1 MAQQQI
7 FGVWILRLM
16 SALSGLGFLVV
27 ATIGTFEPSW
37 VRFAAVALGA
47 VSLTFAVLVP
57 TGGAHRNFIV
67 RSYLVLLL
75 AGVFVVGLTIQ
86 PPPLGTLTGFI
97 FLGIAVGIASYKEV
111 VPAIILSSLAVI
123 LGVCAVLLRSGQ
135 PGPAAV
141 VLVIVGGT
149 SLAAVFGFRRVA
161 AAATAEAVA
170 ESLRD
175 PLTSTTNRRG
185 MVLGTGLLTALAQ
198 RSGQQMGCL
207 LIDVDHFKSVNDTH
221 GHEAGDKVLVA
232 IAGAI
237 ENSSRQ
243 GDLLVRLG
251 GDEFALFAVVPG
263 ADELAIVAERI
274 RAAVEQL
281 DVAPSATVCVGGVA
295 PVVGADWD
303 LDELLRQADTQL
315 YAAKDKGRNTVS
327 VA

>member
-16 SALSGLGFLVV
+16 SALSGLGFLAV
-27 ATIGTFEPSW
+27 ATIGTFQPSW

-57 TGGAHRNFIV
+57 TGGAHRNLIV
-67 RSYLVLLL
+67 RSYLVVLL

-111 VPAIILSSLAVI
+111 VPAIVLSSLAVV
-123 LGVCAVLLRSGQ
+123 LGVGAVLLRSGQ
-135 PGPAAV
+135 PGPASV
-141 VLVIVGGT
+141 VLVIVGAT
-149 SLAAVFGFRRVA
+149 SLTAVFGFRRVA

-170 ESLRD
+170 DSLRD

-198 RSGQQMGCL
+198 RSGQQMGCV
-207 LIDVDHFKSVNDTH
+207 LIDVDHFKSVNDSH

-232 IAGAI
+232 IAAAI
-237 ENSSRQ
+237 EKSSRQ

-263 ADELAIVAERI
+263 PDELRIVAERI
-274 RAAVEQL
+274 RTAVEQL
-281 DVAPSATVCVGGVA
+281 DVTPSVTVCVGAVA
-295 PVVGADWD
+295 PVAGTDWD
-303 LDELLRQADTQL
+303 LDELLRQADAQL
-315 YAAKDKGRNTVS
+315 YAAKAKGRNTIS

>member
-27 ATIGTFEPSW
+27 ATIGTFQPSW

-75 AGVFVVGLTIQ
+75 AGVFAVGLTIQ
-86 PPPLGTLTGFI
+86 PFALGTLTGFV
-97 FLGIAVGIASYKEV
+97 FLGIAVGIASYKEL
-111 VPAIILSSLAVI
+111 VPAVVLSVMAMI
-123 LGVCAVLLRSGQ
+123 LGACAILLRSGQ
-135 PGPAAV
+135 PGPASV
-141 VLVIVGGT
+141 VFVIVGVT

-161 AAATAEAVA
+161 SAATAEAVA
-170 ESLRD
+170 DSLRD
-175 PLTSTTNRRG
+175 PLTSATNRRG

-198 RSGQQMGCL
+198 RSGQRMGCV
-207 LIDVDHFKSVNDTH
+207 LIDVDHFKSVNDSH

-237 ENSSRQ
+237 QTSSRQ

-263 ADELAIVAERI
+263 TDELAIVAERI
-274 RAAVEQL
+274 RTAVEQL
-281 DVAPSATVCVGGVA
+281 DVTPPVTVCVGGVA
-295 PVVGADWD
+295 PVAGADWD

-315 YAAKDKGRNTVS
+315 YAAKDKGRNTIS
-327 VA
+327 IT